1 MCARTLRAPP
11 ALPPPAGVDRWVALF
26 AYEGVARELVARV
39 KYGRTRATVPWLAAR
54 MARLVAAAG
63 ADGAL
68 DVVTW
73 TPTTSSR
80 RHARGFDHA
89 EVLARAVAR
98 ELGLRARPML
108 RRRPGPPQTGRPA
121 AARRAGPHFD
131 ARHGVLP
138 ARALLV
144 DDVATTGAT
153 IAAAA
158 DALRR
163 SGVTSIVAVTA
174 ARTPRPGAA
183 PRVRSEQPAYTR
195 PMSAGSRRDTAGIP

>member
-1 MCARTLRAPP
+1 MMVRCRTPP
-11 ALPPPAGVDRWVALF
+11 VHSGPESLACCGRRGVP
-26 AYEGVARELVARV
+26 RV
-39 KYGRTRATVPWLAAR
+39 VP
-54 MARLVAAAG
+54 
-63 ADGAL
+63 
-68 DVVTW
+68 
-73 TPTTSSR
+73 
-80 RHARGFDHA
+80 
-89 EVLARAVAR
+89 
-98 ELGLRARPML
+98 GLRSTGGAGLRRGARPML
-108 RRRPGPPQTGRPA
+108 RRRPGPPRTGRPA
-121 AARRAGPHFD
+121 AGRRAAPHFD

-163 SGVTSIVAVTA
+163 AGVTSIVAVTA

-195 PMSAGSRRDTAGIP
+195 PMAAGSRRDTAGIP